1 MARLSRHE
9 LKEDRLR
16 TTYEE
21 YEHFAKTHYREI
33 ALVVGMAVVIVGL
46 VMGLRY
52 VINQR
57 EAAANAQLGEALD
70 TFHAYVGSETQVTL
84 GSPQPQSFPTAHDKY
99 TKALAQFSAMTDV
112 KGMQKLLPEQ
122 KAVRVARYHVGL
134 CQAHLG
140 DQAGAIKTLTQAGA
154 DSDPQLGSLARF
166 ALAGELV
173 IAGKTADGV
182 KIYQDL
188 GDHPTDTVPRATSQ
202 MALADALRATQP
214 AQARQIYE
222 RLQKEYATDNEL
234 PELIRQQLAS
244 LPK

>member
-9 LKEDRLR
+9 LKEDKLR

-52 VINQR
+52 LINQR

-70 TFHAYVGSETQVTL
+70 TFHAYVGTASVTSL
-84 GSPQPQSFPTAHDKY
+84 GSINQSFPTAHEKY

-134 CQAHLG
+134 CQAQLG
-140 DQAGAIKTLTQAGA
+140 DQAGAIKTLTQAGT
-154 DSDPQLGSLARF
+154 DSDPLVGSLARF
-166 ALAGELV
+166 ALAEELV
-173 IAGKTADGV
+173 ITGKTTDGV

-188 GDHPTDTVPRATSQ
+188 IDHPTDAVPRATSQ
-202 MALADALRATQP
+202 MALADALRTTQP
-214 AQARQIYE
+214 AQARQLYE
-222 RLQKEYATDNEL
+222 RMQKEYSTDTEL
-234 PELIRQQLAS
+234 AESIKQQLAS

>member
-9 LKEDRLR
+9 LKEDKLR
-16 TTYEE
+16 STYEE

-33 ALVVGMAVVIVGL
+33 ALVVGMAAVIVGL

-52 VINQR
+52 LINQR
-57 EAAANAQLGEALD
+57 EAVANAQLGEALE
-70 TFHAYVGSETQVTL
+70 TFHAYVGTAAPGTL
-84 GSPQPQSFPTAHDKY
+84 GSQAQTFPTAHEKY
-99 TKALAQFSAMTDV
+99 TKALGQFSAMTDV

-134 CQAHLG
+134 CQAQLG

-154 DSDPQLGSLARF
+154 DSDPQVGSLARF
-166 ALAGELV
+166 ALAEQLV
-173 IAGKTADGV
+173 MAGKTTDGV
-182 KIYQDL
+182 KIFQDL
-188 GDHPTDTVPRATSQ
+188 VDHPTDTVPKATAQ

-214 AQARQIYE
+214 AQARQLYE
-222 RLQKEYATDNEL
+222 RMQKEYATDIEL
-234 PELIRQQLAS
+234 AESIRQQLAS

>member
-9 LKEDRLR
+9 LKEDKLR

-21 YEHFAKTHYREI
+21 YELFAKTHYREI

-46 VMGLRY
+46 VLGLRY
-52 VINQR
+52 LINQR

-70 TFHAYVGSETQVTL
+70 TFHAYVGTAPPAAL
-84 GSPQPQSFPTAHDKY
+84 GPQAQSFPTAHEKY
-99 TKALAQFSAMTDV
+99 AKALAQFSAMTDV

-134 CQAHLG
+134 CQAQLG
-140 DQAGAIKTLTQAGA
+140 DQAGAIKTLTQAAA
-154 DSDPQLGSLARF
+154 DSDPQVGSLARF

-173 IAGKTADGV
+173 TAGKMADGV

-188 GDHPTDTVPRATSQ
+188 VDHPTDSVPRATSQ

-214 AQARQIYE
+214 AQARQLYE
-222 RLQKEYATDNEL
+222 RLQKEYAADNEL
-234 PELIRQQLAS
+234 AESSRQQLAS